1 MLPFASQSMAPTDSE
16 LLALLLSVL
25 VGAVVVI
32 SCVAAL
38 LGWAGRR
45 HQPTLPTVT
54 PLDDKV
60 ADMWARQLQMPRPFV
75 HRHRRAA

>member
-1 MLPFASQSMAPTDSE
+1 MLPIATEFVGTSESE

-25 VGAVVVI
+25 VGGVVVI
-32 SCVAAL
+32 ACVGAL
-38 LGWAGRR
+38 LGWAARRR
-45 HQPTLPTVT
+45 HPRLPTVT

-75 HRHRRAA
+75 HRHSNAA